1 MIPSLAKE
9 PEVPEVVPQIRE
21 ALTAPSSTAVTPS
34 PQFRNVEGA
43 LKEIQGNVY
52 VIGGEA
58 TEQSIRVGDG

>member
-9 PEVPEVVPQIRE
+9 PEVPEVVPQNRQDITAQSSK
-21 ALTAPSSTAVTPS
+21 ALTPS
-34 PQFRNVEGA
+34 PQFRNVEGT

-58 TEQSIRVGDG
+58 TEQSIRVEDC